1 MKKRFKKYQAQTTS
15 NPLGLE
21 IKKAKGSFIYSQ
33 NKKYLDFV
41 AGVSVNNLGHSNSE
55 INRAIIKQLDK
66 YSHVMVYGEFVQEK
80 SIELCELL
88 SELLPRKLN
97 CTYLTNSGTEAIEA
111 SLKLAKRITGR
122 QKIVSMNNAYH
133 GNTHG
138 SLSVS
143 GYEKRKRRY
152 RPLLPNIFQINFNSK
167 NDLSIIDND
176 TACVIME
183 PIQGGA
189 GFISANNEYLKEIRK
204 LCDRHNVILIFDEL
218 QTGIGRT
225 GKMFAFENYKI
236 VPDILVI
243 GKALGGGFPI
253 GAIISDRK
261 LLSKFT
267 SNPELGHITTFGGH
281 PVIASAGL
289 KTLKIIL
296 REKLHLKTIEKEK
309 IFRNRLKHEL
319 IEEIRGSGLM
329 LCLIMKNSSIASQL
343 VSESLNKGLILF
355 FLLYEKRAVRIT
367 PPLTISENEINQ
379 GCDIIIQ
386 CLKKINW
393 DLLISIW

>member
-1 MKKRFKKYQAQTTS
+1 MKNRFKKYQAQTTS

-55 INRAIIKQLDK
+55 INRAITEQLDK
-66 YSHVMVYGEFVQEK
+66 YSHVMVYGEFAQEK

-122 QKIVSMNNAYH
+122 QKIVSMKNAYH
-133 GNTHG
+133 GSTHG

-189 GFISANNEYLKEIRK
+189 GFISASDEYLKEIRK

-253 GAIISDRK
+253 GALISDRK
-261 LLSKFT
+261 LLSKFI

-289 KTLKIIL
+289 KTLQIIL
-296 REKLHLKTIEKEK
+296 SEKLHLKTIEKEK
-309 IFRNRLKHEL
+309 IFRDRLKHEL

-343 VSESLNKGLILF
+343 VYESLNNGLILF
-355 FLLYEKRAVRIT
+355 FLLYEKRVVRIT
-367 PPLTISENEINQ
+367 PTLTISENEINQ

-386 CLKKINW
+386 CLKKIK
-393 DLLISIW
+393 

>member
-1 MKKRFKKYQAQTTS
+1 MKNRFKKYQAQTTS

-21 IKKAKGSFIYSQ
+21 IKKAKGSFIYTQ

-55 INRAIIKQLDK
+55 INRAISEQLDK

-133 GNTHG
+133 GSTHG

-176 TACVIME
+176 TDQSFLGCRSLTAPFC
-183 PIQGGA
+183 PKD
-189 GFISANNEYLKEIRK
+189 ISDSFALNMSI
-204 LCDRHNVILIFDEL
+204 ILI
-218 QTGIGRT
+218 IG
-225 GKMFAFENYKI
+225 FE
-236 VPDILVI
+236 
-243 GKALGGGFPI
+243 F
-253 GAIISDRK
+253 
-261 LLSKFT
+261 
-267 SNPELGHITTFGGH
+267 
-281 PVIASAGL
+281 
-289 KTLKIIL
+289 
-296 REKLHLKTIEKEK
+296 
-309 IFRNRLKHEL
+309 
-319 IEEIRGSGLM
+319 
-329 LCLIMKNSSIASQL
+329 
-343 VSESLNKGLILF
+343 
-355 FLLYEKRAVRIT
+355 
-367 PPLTISENEINQ
+367 INQ
-379 GCDIIIQ
+379 
-386 CLKKINW
+386 
-393 DLLISIW
+393 LI

>member
-1 MKKRFKKYQAQTTS
+1 MKNRFKKYQAQTTS

-55 INRAIIKQLDK
+55 INRAITEQLDK

-122 QKIVSMNNAYH
+122 QKIISMNNAYH
-133 GNTHG
+133 GSTHG

-189 GFISANNEYLKEIRK
+189 GFISANIEYLKEIRK

-253 GAIISDRK
+253 GALISDRK
-261 LLSKFT
+261 LLSKFI

-289 KTLKIIL
+289 KTLQIIL
-296 REKLHLKTIEKEK
+296 REKLHLKAIEKEK

-367 PPLTISENEINQ
+367 PPLTISENEINL

-386 CLKKINW
+386 CLNKIN
-393 DLLISIW
+393 

>member
-1 MKKRFKKYQAQTTS
+1 MNRRFKKYQAQTTS

-55 INRAIIKQLDK
+55 INKAINEQLDK

-80 SIELCELL
+80 SIVLCELL
-88 SELLPRKLN
+88 SELLPKKLN

-122 QKIVSMNNAYH
+122 QKIVSMKNAYH
-133 GNTHG
+133 GSTHG

-176 TACVIME
+176 TACVIIE

-189 GFISANNEYLKEIRK
+189 GFISAKNEYLKEIRK
-204 LCDRHNVILIFDEL
+204 LCDKHNVILIFDEL

-225 GKMFAFENYKI
+225 GKMFAFENYNI
-236 VPDILVI
+236 VPDVLVI

-253 GAIISDRK
+253 GALISNRK
-261 LLSKFT
+261 LLSKFI

-289 KTLKIIL
+289 KTLQIIL

-309 IFRNRLKHEL
+309 IFRGRLKHNL
-319 IEEIRGSGLM
+319 IYEIRGSGLM
-329 LCLIMKNSSIASQL
+329 LCLIMKNSSVASQL

-367 PPLTISENEINQ
+367 PPLTISENEINK

-386 CLKKINW
+386 CLNKIN
-393 DLLISIW
+393 

>member
-15 NPLGLE
+15 NPLSLE

-386 CLKKINW
+386 CLKKIN
-393 DLLISIW
+393 

>member
-1 MKKRFKKYQAQTTS
+1 LKNRFKKYQAQTTS

-55 INRAIIKQLDK
+55 INRAISEQLDK
-66 YSHVMVYGEFVQEK
+66 YSHVMVYGEFIQEK

-133 GNTHG
+133 GSTHG

-253 GAIISDRK
+253 GALISDRK
-261 LLSKFT
+261 LLSKFI

-289 KTLKIIL
+289 KTLQIIL
-296 REKLHLKTIEKEK
+296 REKLHLKAIEKEK
-309 IFRNRLKHEL
+309 IFRNRLKHQL

-386 CLKKINW
+386 CLKKIN
-393 DLLISIW
+393 

>member
-1 MKKRFKKYQAQTTS
+1 MKNRFKKYQAQTTS

-55 INRAIIKQLDK
+55 INRAITEQLDK

-80 SIELCELL
+80 SIELCKLL
-88 SELLPRKLN
+88 SDLLPRNLN

-133 GNTHG
+133 GSTHG

-189 GFISANNEYLKEIRK
+189 GFISANDKYLKEIRK
-204 LCDRHNVILIFDEL
+204 LCDIHNVILIFDEL

-253 GAIISDRK
+253 GALISDRK
-261 LLSKFT
+261 LLSKFI

-289 KTLKIIL
+289 KTLQIIL
-296 REKLHLKTIEKEK
+296 RERLHLKTLKKEK
-309 IFRNRLKHEL
+309 IFRDRLKHEL

-367 PPLTISENEINQ
+367 PPLTISENEINK

-386 CLKKINW
+386 SLKKIN
-393 DLLISIW
+393 

>member
-55 INRAIIKQLDK
+55 INRAITEQLDK
-66 YSHVMVYGEFVQEK
+66 YSHVMVYGEFIQEK
-80 SIELCELL
+80 SIELCKLL
-88 SELLPRKLN
+88 SDLLPRKLN

-133 GNTHG
+133 GSTHG

-189 GFISANNEYLKEIRK
+189 GFISANDKYLKEIRK

-253 GAIISDRK
+253 GALISDRK
-261 LLSKFT
+261 LLSKFI

-289 KTLKIIL
+289 KTLQIIL
-296 REKLHLKTIEKEK
+296 KEKLHLKTIEKEK
-309 IFRNRLKHEL
+309 IFRDRLKHEL

-329 LCLIMKNSSIASQL
+329 LCLIMKNGSIASQL
-343 VSESLNKGLILF
+343 VSESMNKGLILF

-386 CLKKINW
+386 CLKKIN
-393 DLLISIW
+393 

>member
-1 MKKRFKKYQAQTTS
+1 MKNRFKKYQAQTTI

-55 INRAIIKQLDK
+55 INRAINEQLDK

-88 SELLPRKLN
+88 SELLPRNLN

-133 GNTHG
+133 GSTHG

-189 GFISANNEYLKEIRK
+189 GFISAKNEYLKEIRK
-204 LCDRHNVILIFDEL
+204 LCDRNNVILIFDEL

-225 GKMFAFENYKI
+225 GKMFAFENYNI

-253 GAIISDRK
+253 GALISDRK
-261 LLSKFT
+261 LLSKFI

-289 KTLKIIL
+289 KTLQIIL

-309 IFRNRLKHEL
+309 IFRDRLKHEL

-329 LCLIMKNSSIASQL
+329 LCLIMKNSYVASQL

-386 CLKKINW
+386 CLKKIK
-393 DLLISIW
+393 

>member
-1 MKKRFKKYQAQTTS
+1 MNKRFKKYQAQTTS

-55 INRAIIKQLDK
+55 INKAINEQLDK

-80 SIELCELL
+80 SIVLCELL
-88 SELLPRKLN
+88 SELLPKKLN

-122 QKIVSMNNAYH
+122 QKIVSMKNAYH
-133 GNTHG
+133 GSTHG

-176 TACVIME
+176 TACVIIE

-189 GFISANNEYLKEIRK
+189 GFISAKNEYLKEIRK
-204 LCDRHNVILIFDEL
+204 LCDKHNVILIFDEL

-236 VPDILVI
+236 VPDVLVI

-253 GAIISDRK
+253 GALISNRK
-261 LLSKFT
+261 LLSKFI

-289 KTLKIIL
+289 KTLQIIL

-309 IFRNRLKHEL
+309 IFRDRLKHNL
-319 IEEIRGSGLM
+319 IYEIRGSGLM
-329 LCLIMKNSSIASQL
+329 LCLIMKNSSVASQL
-343 VSESLNKGLILF
+343 VSESLNNGLILF

-367 PPLTISENEINQ
+367 PPLTISENEINK

-386 CLKKINW
+386 CLNKIN
-393 DLLISIW
+393 

>member
-1 MKKRFKKYQAQTTS
+1 LNKKFKKYQAQTTS

-21 IKKAKGSFIYSQ
+21 INKAKGSFIYSKD
-33 NKKYLDFV
+33 KKYLDFV
-41 AGVSVNNLGHSNSE
+41 AGVSVNNLGHSNRE
-55 INRAIIKQLDK
+55 ISKAITEQLNK

-88 SELLPRKLN
+88 SAILPKKLN

-133 GNTHG
+133 GSTHG

-167 NDLSIIDND
+167 NDLSVIDNE
-176 TACVIME
+176 TACVILE

-189 GFISANNEYLKEIRK
+189 GFISAKKEYLREIRR
-204 LCDRHNVILIFDEL
+204 LCDKHNVILIFDEL

-225 GKMFAFENYKI
+225 GKMFAFENYEI

-253 GAIISDRK
+253 GALISERK
-261 LLSKFT
+261 LLSKFI

-289 KTLKIIL
+289 KTLQIII
-296 REKLHLKTIEKEK
+296 REKLHLKSVEKEK
-309 IFRNRLKHEL
+309 IFRDRLKHEL
-319 IEEIRGSGLM
+319 IDEIRGVGLM
-329 LCLIMKNSSIASQL
+329 LCLIMNNSSVASQL
-343 VSESLNKGLILF
+343 VSESLNEGLILF

-367 PPLTISENEINQ
+367 PPLTISEDEINK

-386 CLKKINW
+386 CLKKINK
-393 DLLISIW
+393 DMLISI

>member
-1 MKKRFKKYQAQTTS
+1 MKNRFKKYQAQTTS

-55 INRAIIKQLDK
+55 INRAITEQLDK

-133 GNTHG
+133 GSTHG
-138 SLSVS
+138 SLSIS

-189 GFISANNEYLKEIRK
+189 GFISANDEYLKEIRK

-253 GAIISDRK
+253 GALISDRK
-261 LLSKFT
+261 LLSKFI

-289 KTLKIIL
+289 KTLRIIL

-309 IFRNRLKHEL
+309 IFRDRLKHEL

-386 CLKKINW
+386 CLKKIN
-393 DLLISIW
+393 

>member
-1 MKKRFKKYQAQTTS
+1 MKNRFKKYQAQTTS

-55 INRAIIKQLDK
+55 INRAITEQLDK
-66 YSHVMVYGEFVQEK
+66 YSHVMVYGEFIQEK

-133 GNTHG
+133 GSTHG

-189 GFISANNEYLKEIRK
+189 GFISAQNEYLKEIRK
-204 LCDRHNVILIFDEL
+204 LCDKHNVILIFDEL

-225 GKMFAFENYKI
+225 GKMFAFENYNI

-253 GAIISDRK
+253 GALISNRK

-289 KTLKIIL
+289 KTLQIIL
-296 REKLHLKTIEKEK
+296 KEKLHLKTIEKEK

-386 CLKKINW
+386 CLKKIN
-393 DLLISIW
+393 

>member
-55 INRAIIKQLDK
+55 INRAITEQLDK
-66 YSHVMVYGEFVQEK
+66 YSHVMVYGEFIQEK
-80 SIELCELL
+80 SIELCKLL
-88 SELLPRKLN
+88 SDLLPRKLN

-133 GNTHG
+133 GSTHG

-189 GFISANNEYLKEIRK
+189 GFISANDEYLKEIRK

-253 GAIISDRK
+253 GALISDRK
-261 LLSKFT
+261 LLSKFI

-289 KTLKIIL
+289 KTLQIIL
-296 REKLHLKTIEKEK
+296 KEKLHLKTIEKEK
-309 IFRNRLKHEL
+309 IFRDRLKHEL

-329 LCLIMKNSSIASQL
+329 LCLIMKNGSIASQL
-343 VSESLNKGLILF
+343 VSESMNKGLILF

-386 CLKKINW
+386 CLKKIN
-393 DLLISIW
+393 

>member
-133 GNTHG
+133 GSTHG

-355 FLLYEKRAVRIT
+355 FLFYEKRAVRIT

-386 CLKKINW
+386 CLKKIN
-393 DLLISIW
+393 

>member
-1 MKKRFKKYQAQTTS
+1 MKNKFKKYQAQTTS

-55 INRAIIKQLDK
+55 INRAITEQLDK

-133 GNTHG
+133 GSTHG
-138 SLSVS
+138 SLSIS

-189 GFISANNEYLKEIRK
+189 GFISANDEYLKEIRK

-253 GAIISDRK
+253 GALISDRK
-261 LLSKFT
+261 LLSKFI

-289 KTLKIIL
+289 KTLRIIL

-309 IFRNRLKHEL
+309 IFRDRLKHEL

-386 CLKKINW
+386 CLKKIN
-393 DLLISIW
+393 

>member
-1 MKKRFKKYQAQTTS
+1 LKNRFKKYQAQTTI

-55 INRAIIKQLDK
+55 INRAINEQLDK

-88 SELLPRKLN
+88 SELLPRNLN

-133 GNTHG
+133 GSTHG

-189 GFISANNEYLKEIRK
+189 GFISAKNEYLKEIRK
-204 LCDRHNVILIFDEL
+204 LCDRNNVILIFDEL

-225 GKMFAFENYKI
+225 GKMFAFENYNI

-253 GAIISDRK
+253 GALISDRK
-261 LLSKFT
+261 LLSKFI

-289 KTLKIIL
+289 KTLQIIL

-309 IFRNRLKHEL
+309 IFRDRLKHEL

-329 LCLIMKNSSIASQL
+329 LCLIMKNSYVASQL

-386 CLKKINW
+386 CLKKIK
-393 DLLISIW
+393 

>member
-1 MKKRFKKYQAQTTS
+1 MKNRFKKYQAQTTS

-55 INRAIIKQLDK
+55 INRAISEQLDK

-88 SELLPRKLN
+88 SELLPRNLN

-133 GNTHG
+133 GSTHG

-189 GFISANNEYLKEIRK
+189 GFISANDEYLKEIRK

-225 GKMFAFENYKI
+225 GKMFAFENYKV

-253 GAIISDRK
+253 GALISDRK
-261 LLSKFT
+261 LLSKFI

-289 KTLKIIL
+289 KTLQIIL
-296 REKLHLKTIEKEK
+296 REKLHLKAIEKEK
-309 IFRNRLKHEL
+309 IFRNRLKHQL

-386 CLKKINW
+386 CLKKIN
-393 DLLISIW
+393 

>member
-1 MKKRFKKYQAQTTS
+1 LKNRFKKYQAQTTS

-55 INRAIIKQLDK
+55 INRAISEQLDK

-88 SELLPRKLN
+88 SELLPRNLN

-133 GNTHG
+133 GSTHG

-225 GKMFAFENYKI
+225 GKMFAFENYKV

-253 GAIISDRK
+253 GALISDRK
-261 LLSKFT
+261 LLSKFI

-289 KTLKIIL
+289 KTLQIIL

-386 CLKKINW
+386 CLKKIN
-393 DLLISIW
+393 

>member
-1 MKKRFKKYQAQTTS
+1 MKNRFKKYQAQTTS

-55 INRAIIKQLDK
+55 INRAITEQLDK
-66 YSHVMVYGEFVQEK
+66 YSHVMVYGEFIQEK

-133 GNTHG
+133 GSTHG

-225 GKMFAFENYKI
+225 GKMFAFENYKV

-253 GAIISDRK
+253 GALISDRK
-261 LLSKFT
+261 LLSKFI

-289 KTLKIIL
+289 KTLQIIL
-296 REKLHLKTIEKEK
+296 REKLHLKAIEKEK
-309 IFRNRLKHEL
+309 IFRNRLKHQL

-386 CLKKINW
+386 CLKKIN
-393 DLLISIW
+393 

>member
-55 INRAIIKQLDK
+55 INRAITEQLDK
-66 YSHVMVYGEFVQEK
+66 YSHVMVYGEFIQEK
-80 SIELCELL
+80 SIELCKLL
-88 SELLPRKLN
+88 SDLLPRKLN

-133 GNTHG
+133 GSTHG

-176 TACVIME
+176 TACLIME

-189 GFISANNEYLKEIRK
+189 GFISANDEYLKEIRK

-253 GAIISDRK
+253 GALISDRK
-261 LLSKFT
+261 LLSKFI

-289 KTLKIIL
+289 KTLQIIL
-296 REKLHLKTIEKEK
+296 KEKLHLKTIEKEK
-309 IFRNRLKHEL
+309 IFRDRLKHEL

-329 LCLIMKNSSIASQL
+329 LCLIMKNGSIASQL
-343 VSESLNKGLILF
+343 VSESMNKGLILF

-386 CLKKINW
+386 CLKKINKTC
-393 DLLISIW
+393 

>member
-1 MKKRFKKYQAQTTS
+1 MKNRFKKYQAQTTS

-55 INRAIIKQLDK
+55 INRAITKQLDK

-133 GNTHG
+133 GSTHG

-253 GAIISDRK
+253 GALISDRK
-261 LLSKFT
+261 LLSKFI

-289 KTLKIIL
+289 KTLQIIL
-296 REKLHLKTIEKEK
+296 REKLHLKAIEKEK
-309 IFRNRLKHEL
+309 IFRNRLKHQL

-386 CLKKINW
+386 CLKKIN
-393 DLLISIW
+393 

>member
-1 MKKRFKKYQAQTTS
+1 MNKKFKKYQAQTTS

-21 IKKAKGSFIYSQ
+21 INKAKGSFIYSKD
-33 NKKYLDFV
+33 KKYLDFV
-41 AGVSVNNLGHSNSE
+41 AGVSVNNLGHSNRE
-55 INRAIIKQLDK
+55 ISKAITEQLNK

-80 SIELCELL
+80 SIELCEQL
-88 SELLPRKLN
+88 SAILPKTLN

-133 GNTHG
+133 GSTHG

-167 NDLSIIDND
+167 NDLSVIDNE
-176 TACVIME
+176 TACVILE

-189 GFISANNEYLKEIRK
+189 GFISAKKEYLREIRR
-204 LCDRHNVILIFDEL
+204 LCDKHNVILIFDEL

-225 GKMFAFENYKI
+225 GKMFAFENYEI

-253 GAIISDRK
+253 GALISERK
-261 LLSKFT
+261 LLSKFI

-289 KTLKIIL
+289 KTLQIII
-296 REKLHLKTIEKEK
+296 REKLHLKSVEKEK
-309 IFRNRLKHEL
+309 IFRDRLKHEL
-319 IEEIRGSGLM
+319 IDEIRGVGLM
-329 LCLIMKNSSIASQL
+329 LCLIMNNSSVASQL
-343 VSESLNKGLILF
+343 VSESLNEGLILF

-367 PPLTISENEINQ
+367 PPLTISEDEINK

-386 CLKKINW
+386 CLKKINK
-393 DLLISIW
+393 DMLISI

>member
-1 MKKRFKKYQAQTTS
+1 MKNRFKKYQAQTTS

-55 INRAIIKQLDK
+55 INRAISEQLDK
-66 YSHVMVYGEFVQEK
+66 YSHVMVYGEFIQEK

-133 GNTHG
+133 GSTHG

-225 GKMFAFENYKI
+225 GKMFAFENYNI

-253 GAIISDRK
+253 GALISDRK
-261 LLSKFT
+261 LLSKFI

-289 KTLKIIL
+289 KTLQIIL

-309 IFRNRLKHEL
+309 IFRNRLKHQL

-386 CLKKINW
+386 CLKKIN
-393 DLLISIW
+393 

>member
-1 MKKRFKKYQAQTTS
+1 MIQLFCLMVFKIFLVIALMLFNLFDS
-15 NPLGLE
+15 
-21 IKKAKGSFIYSQ
+21 ISQ
-33 NKKYLDFV
+33 DNNSILTNVDIQIEATAAINKMYNF
-41 AGVSVNNLGHSNSE
+41 
-55 INRAIIKQLDK
+55 
-66 YSHVMVYGEFVQEK
+66 EFEDAEKEFNWLVQEYSNHPLPVFLKGLSLWWRIDSYSGISNLSKIDSLERLDSKFIDLMDKTISLSK
-80 SIELCELL
+80 SIYDKGNKIDGAFFLAASYGFKGRLL
-88 SELLPRKLN
+88 SERRKWR
-97 CTYLTNSGTEAIEA
+97 A
-111 SLKLAKRITGR
+111 SAFAGMNALK
-122 QKIVSMNNAYH
+122 
-133 GNTHG
+133 
-138 SLSVS
+138 
-143 GYEKRKRRY
+143 
-152 RPLLPNIFQINFNSK
+152 
-167 NDLSIIDND
+167 
-176 TACVIME
+176 
-183 PIQGGA
+183 
-189 GFISANNEYLKEIRK
+189 YLKEIRK

-253 GAIISDRK
+253 GALISDRK
-261 LLSKFT
+261 LLSKFI

-289 KTLKIIL
+289 KTLQIIL

-309 IFRNRLKHEL
+309 IFRNRLKHKL

-386 CLKKINW
+386 CLKKIN
-393 DLLISIW
+393 

>member
-1 MKKRFKKYQAQTTS
+1 MKNRFKKYQAQTTS

-55 INRAIIKQLDK
+55 INRAITKQLDK

-88 SELLPRKLN
+88 SELLPRNLN

-133 GNTHG
+133 GSTHG

-189 GFISANNEYLKEIRK
+189 GFITANNEYLKEIRK

-253 GAIISDRK
+253 GALISDRK
-261 LLSKFT
+261 LLSKFI

-289 KTLKIIL
+289 KTLQIIL

-355 FLLYEKRAVRIT
+355 SKNETLLSVSANKQKLFSANNMRHVLIQSFTEK
-367 PPLTISENEINQ
+367 
-379 GCDIIIQ
+379 IIH
-386 CLKKINW
+386 LMNK
-393 DLLISIW
+393 

>member
-1 MKKRFKKYQAQTTS
+1 MKNRFKKYQAQTTS

-55 INRAIIKQLDK
+55 INRAVTEQLDK

-88 SELLPRKLN
+88 SDLLPRKLN

-133 GNTHG
+133 GSTHG

-143 GYEKRKRRY
+143 GYENRKRRY

-176 TACVIME
+176 TACLIME

-189 GFISANNEYLKEIRK
+189 GFISAKDEYLKEIKK

-253 GAIISDRK
+253 GALISDRK
-261 LLSKFT
+261 LLSKFI

-289 KTLKIIL
+289 KTLQIIL

-309 IFRNRLKHEL
+309 IFRNRLKHKL

-386 CLKKINW
+386 CLKKIN
-393 DLLISIW
+393 

>member
-1 MKKRFKKYQAQTTS
+1 MNKRFKKYQAQTTS

-33 NKKYLDFV
+33 DKKYLDFV

-55 INRAIIKQLDK
+55 INRAITEQLDK
-66 YSHVMVYGEFVQEK
+66 YSHVMVYGEFIQEK

-88 SELLPRKLN
+88 SDLLPRKLN

-133 GNTHG
+133 GSTHG

-176 TACVIME
+176 TACIIIE

-189 GFISANNEYLKEIRK
+189 GFISAQNEYLKEIRK
-204 LCDRHNVILIFDEL
+204 LCDKHNVILIFDEL

-225 GKMFAFENYKI
+225 GKMFAFENYNI

-253 GAIISDRK
+253 GALISNRK

-289 KTLKIIL
+289 KTLQIIL
-296 REKLHLKTIEKEK
+296 REKLHLRTIEKEK
-309 IFRNRLKHEL
+309 IFRDRLKHEL

-329 LCLIMKNSSIASQL
+329 LCLIMKNSSVASQL
-343 VSESLNKGLILF
+343 VSESLNEGLILF

-367 PPLTISENEINQ
+367 PPLTISENEINE
-379 GCDIIIQ
+379 GCDIIIK
-386 CLKKINW
+386 CLKKIN
-393 DLLISIW
+393 